1 MSNTIN
7 KASFKFRK
15 FTILES
21 YFHMTDRNDFD
32 MNIKIDPRGFL
43 SEKDK
48 TFILEQEIEIS
59 EDSGRFKINIKS
71 SAEFSFDEIPKDE
84 ADFSFFIINA
94 PAIVFPYIRSYV
106 STLTTLSGLSTITL
120 PTLNLFD
127 MSEVLKN
134 NIQIVE

>member
-48 TFILEQEIEIS
+48 TFIL
-59 EDSGRFKINIKS
+59 G
-71 SAEFSFDEIPKDE
+71 EF
-84 ADFSFFIINA
+84 
-94 PAIVFPYIRSYV
+94 V
-106 STLTTLSGLSTITL
+106 
-120 PTLNLFD
+120 
-127 MSEVLKN
+127 KN
-134 NIQIVE
+134 NIPAFI

>member
-1 MSNTIN
+1 MSNNIN
-7 KASFKFRK
+7 KSSFKFRK

-32 MNIKIDPRGFL
+32 MNIKIDPHGFL
-43 SEKDK
+43 SQKDK
-48 TFILEQEIEIS
+48 TFILEQEIVIS
-59 EDSGRFKINIKS
+59 DDSGRFKIHIKS

-84 ADFSFFIINA
+84 ASLSFFIINA
-94 PAIVFPYIRSYV
+94 PAIVFPYIRSYI